1 MKFRLL
7 IRRFFQ
13 ETGSSYDGCVTQRG
27 EQPWLA
33 HFNPR
38 CSFLPFN
45 CLMSDTLSL
54 GRGYSHV
61 SIFFFFFFF
70 FFFYGPVSWRK
81 GEILLK
87 SVLCPSLWRETAHH
101 GHALTVVCN
110 GASLISWSCS
120 LILSCMDFSVLYL
133 LRENLGNHSIF
144 LSRVKSLHHRDF
156 SVVFDPKLCV
166 YFPSDFLNFALRSS
180 FLYCNLVTDEC
191 WSEYLSSNWQ
201 NET

>member
-1 MKFRLL
+1 MEEMKFRLL

-70 FFFYGPVSWRK
+70 FFFTAPFHDGRVRSYLNRFCAPPFGVK
-81 GEILLK
+81 QHIMGM
-87 SVLCPSLWRETAHH
+87 LWRWSALGRVWYLGHVHWFCLAWIFQSYIYRGKIWET
-101 GHALTVVCN
+101 
-110 GASLISWSCS
+110 
-120 LILSCMDFSVLYL
+120 MPFS
-133 LRENLGNHSIF
+133 
-144 LSRVKSLHHRDF
+144 
-156 SVVFDPKLCV
+156 
-166 YFPSDFLNFALRSS
+166 
-180 FLYCNLVTDEC
+180 
-191 WSEYLSSNWQ
+191 
-201 NET
+201 